1 MPPELIVTIVILIGI
16 VAIVLIILGQFDR
29 RQ

>member
-1 MPPELIVTIVILIGI
+1 MPPELILTTVIIIGI

>member
-1 MPPELIVTIVILIGI
+1 MPPELILTIAILIGI

>member
-1 MPPELIVTIVILIGI
+1 MPPELILTIVILIGI